1 MSSKRG
7 SEKWFKW
14 LKKLSLPWTLTALE
28 YKGKYFNLDIFSGP
42 ITNIPSSLGG
52 TTELTSTVSNLCF
65 PTHFKN
71 QGHDFSKS
79 NYQMNLSISGQL
91 CFLSHWCLES
101 WLKKKKSIWK
111 ANILT
116 AIGRVRKS
124 TDHCNKAP
132 ILLHIR
138 AKTKRSYR
146 TSFSDTPPWRE
157 EIPHFFSRVLEKCLL
172 FVTVLSYR
180 DKRIDWPQK
189 VPFRLQSKCL
199 NHSGRK
205 VPHQWFPDRLNI
217 SA

>member
-1 MSSKRG
+1 MISQNLIT
-7 SEKWFKW
+7 KWISPFQASFVFLATDAW
-14 LKKLSLPWTLTALE
+14 
-28 YKGKYFNLDIFSGP
+28 NLG
-42 ITNIPSSLGG
+42 
-52 TTELTSTVSNLCF
+52 
-65 PTHFKN
+65 
-71 QGHDFSKS
+71 
-79 NYQMNLSISGQL
+79 
-91 CFLSHWCLES
+91 W
-101 WLKKKKSIWK
+101 KKKSIWK